1 MLIMKH
7 DCKTNYDYSSKNPNR
22 ICCVE
27 GCQQLG
33 QDVTPLRLKVQGKVR
48 RRKYCSTHFRADLAE
63 RSGVDS
69 FTHIL
74 AKNKGVSVTEY
85 RRTIVEN
92 VAANKGMTV
101 SEYRNSI
108 VETAAASKGVTVTA
122 YRRSIHKS
130 RRHILDYCENVDG
143 RLGFKCTTTIIVDCG
158 MLHGDHKNGVPW
170 DHRPSN
176 LQTLCSCCHSYKSHI
191 FKDYASV
198 GRRAAKFLSEE
209 EKMRIQEEADFRYK
223 ETFERFT
230 AANNSVKVM

>member
-1 MLIMKH
+1 MLILKH

-27 GCQQLG
+27 GCNDLG
-33 QDVTPLRLKVQGKVR
+33 QDVTKKKEKEKGVIR
-48 RRKYCSTHFRADLAE
+48 RRKYCIKHFKSDLAE
-63 RSGVDS
+63 RNGAES
-69 FTHIL
+69 FLHIL
-74 AKNKGVSVTEY
+74 ARNKGVTVEEY
-85 RRTIVEN
+85 CRNLVQNR
-92 VAANKGMTV
+92 ADAMGV
-101 SEYRNSI
+101 S
-108 VETAAASKGVTVTA
+108 VTA

-230 AANNSVKVM
+230 AANNIVKVM

>member
-33 QDVTPLRLKVQGKVR
+33 QDVTPLRLKVQGKIR

-85 RRTIVEN
+85 R
-92 VAANKGMTV
+92 
-101 SEYRNSI
+101 NSI

-130 RRHILDYCENVDG
+130 RRHILDYCENIDG

-198 GRRAAKFLSEE
+198 GRRTAKSLTEE
-209 EKMRIQEEADFRYK
+209 EKLQIQEEADLRCE